1 MPAIEAHHLTRRF
14 GTITAVDDLS
24 LSVDAGEIFGFLGPN
39 GAGKTTTIRL
49 MTGVLTPDTGTVR
62 IAGIDLHTDPLQAK
76 RRMGIIPENS
86 AVYGDLSAIQ
96 NLTLAGRL
104 YGLSTVDRNIR
115 ARSLLADLG
124 LADRASE
131 KVRTFS
137 KGMKQRVSIG
147 CAVIHEPSVLFL
159 DEPTAGLD
167 VQSRRLV
174 SAMIQRMHD
183 RGSTIFLT
191 THNIDE
197 ANALCTRIGIINR
210 GVLAATD
217 RPEVLKQTFDTTQ
230 SIEISFA
237 RQVDPSTLSHP
248 NLLRIE
254 QRGDK
259 FRIVTD
265 DPDQVVKYLA
275 AWADREGVR
284 IASLNTLGPS
294 LEEAFLAI
302 TGGS

>member
-14 GTITAVDDLS
+14 GDLTAVDDLS
-24 LSVDAGEIFGFLGPN
+24 LTVDTGEIFGFLGPN

-49 MTGVLTPDTGTVR
+49 MTGVLTPDEGTVR
-62 IAGIDLHTDPLQAK
+62 IAGIDMITDPLLAK
-76 RRMGIIPENS
+76 RCMGIIPENS
-86 AVYGDLSAIQ
+86 AVYGDLSALQ
-96 NLTLAGRL
+96 NLSLAGKL

-124 LADRASE
+124 LADRANE

-147 CAVIHEPSVLFL
+147 CAVIHEPAVLFL
-159 DEPTAGLD
+159 DEPTSGLD

-174 SAMIQRMHD
+174 IEMIRRMHD
-183 RGSTIFLT
+183 QGSTIFLT
-191 THNIDE
+191 THNIEE

-210 GVLAATD
+210 GVLVATD
-217 RPEVLKQTFDTTQ
+217 RPEVLKQTFDTTR
-230 SIEISFA
+230 SVEVSFTTDI
-237 RQVDPSTLSHP
+237 DPDLLTNPLI
-248 NLLRIE
+248 LRIE
-254 QRGDK
+254 PQGDK
-259 FRIVTD
+259 LRIFTNN
-265 DPDQVVKYLA
+265 PDGVVKFLVSF
-275 AWADREGVR
+275 ADREGLV
-284 IASLNTLGPS
+284 IASLNTRGPS

>member
-14 GTITAVDDLS
+14 GTITAVDDLT
-24 LSVDAGEIFGFLGPN
+24 LSVDAREIFGFLGPN

-49 MTGVLTPDTGTVR
+49 MTGVLTPDEGTVQ
-62 IAGIDLHTDPLQAK
+62 ITGIDLRTDPLRAK
-76 RRMGIIPENS
+76 RCMGIIPENS

-96 NLTLAGRL
+96 NLVLAGRL
-104 YGLSTVDRNIR
+104 YGLSTVDRNRR

-124 LADRASE
+124 LADRADE

-147 CAVIHEPSVLFL
+147 CAIIHEPAVLFL

-174 SAMIQRMHD
+174 TAMILRMHEQ
-183 RGSTIFLT
+183 GTTVFLT
-191 THNIDE
+191 THNIEE

-210 GVLAATD
+210 GVLVATD

-237 RQVDPSTLSHP
+237 RQVDPLMFSHP

-275 AWADREGVR
+275 SWADREGVR

>member
-1 MPAIEAHHLTRRF
+1 MPAIEVQHLTRRF
-14 GTITAVDDLS
+14 GPITAVDNLTLS
-24 LSVDAGEIFGFLGPN
+24 IDAGEIFGFLGPN

-49 MTGVLTPDTGTVR
+49 LTGVLTPDDGTIR
-62 IAGIDLHTDPLQAK
+62 IAGIDLRTDPLLAK
-76 RRMGIIPENS
+76 RCMGIIPENS
-86 AVYGDLSAIQ
+86 AVYGDLTALQ
-96 NLTLAGRL
+96 NLSLAGKL
-104 YGLSTVDRNIR
+104 YGLSAVDRTIR
-115 ARSLLADLG
+115 AHSLLAELG
-124 LADRASE
+124 LADRANE

-137 KGMKQRVSIG
+137 KGMKQRISIG
-147 CAVIHEPSVLFL
+147 CAVIHEPAVLFL
-159 DEPTAGLD
+159 DEPTSGLD

-174 SAMIQRMHD
+174 TAMIRRMHD
-183 RGSTIFLT
+183 QGSTIFLT

-197 ANALCTRIGIINR
+197 ANLLCTRIGIISR

-237 RQVDPSTLSHP
+237 REVDPSRFAHR
-248 NLLRIE
+248 NVLRIE
-254 QRGDK
+254 QQGDK
-259 FRIVTD
+259 FRIITD
-265 DPDQVVKYLA
+265 DPDQVVKFLT
-275 AWADREGVR
+275 AWAEREGVR

>member
-24 LSVDAGEIFGFLGPN
+24 LSIDAGEIFGFLGPN

-49 MTGVLTPDTGTVR
+49 LTGVLTPDEGMVR
-62 IAGIDLHTDPLQAK
+62 ITGIDLHTDPLHAK
-76 RRMGIIPENS
+76 RCMGIIPENS
-86 AVYGDLSAIQ
+86 AVYGDLTALQ
-96 NLTLAGRL
+96 NLSLAGKL
-104 YGLSTVDRNIR
+104 YGLSAVDRNNR
-115 ARSLLADLG
+115 AQSLLADLG
-124 LADRASE
+124 LADRANE

-147 CAVIHEPSVLFL
+147 CAVIHEPAVLFL
-159 DEPTAGLD
+159 DEPTSGLD

-174 SAMIQRMHD
+174 TGMIRRMHD
-183 RGSTIFLT
+183 HGSTVFLT

-197 ANALCTRIGIINR
+197 ANILCTRIGIINR

-217 RPEVLKQTFDTTQ
+217 RPEVLKQTFDTAQ
-230 SIEISFA
+230 SIEISFT
-237 RQVDPSTLSHP
+237 RQVDPAVLSHP
-248 NLLRIE
+248 NVLRID
-254 QRGDK
+254 QQGDK

-265 DPDQVVKYLA
+265 DPDRVVKFLT

>member
-14 GTITAVDDLS
+14 GSITAVDDLT
-24 LSVDAGEIFGFLGPN
+24 LTVEEGEIFGFLGPN

-49 MTGVLTPDTGTVR
+49 LTGVLTPDTGTIR
-62 IAGIDLHTDPLQAK
+62 IAGIDLRTDPLPAK
-76 RRMGIIPENS
+76 RCMGIIPENS
-86 AVYGDLSAIQ
+86 AVYSDLTAIQ

-104 YGLSTVDRNIR
+104 YGLPAADRNAR

-124 LADRASE
+124 LADRADE

-147 CAVIHEPSVLFL
+147 CAIIHEPAVLFL
-159 DEPTAGLD
+159 DEPTSGLD

-174 SAMIQRMHD
+174 TGMIRRMHD
-183 RGSTIFLT
+183 QGSTVFLT

-197 ANALCTRIGIINR
+197 ANTLCTRIGIINR
-210 GVLAATD
+210 GILAATD
-217 RPEVLKQTFDTTQ
+217 RPEILKQTFDTTQ

-237 RQVDPSTLSHP
+237 REIDPSVFSHP
-248 NLLRIE
+248 NVLRID

-259 FRIVTD
+259 LRIVTD
-265 DPDQVVKYLA
+265 DPDRAVKYLA

-302 TGGS
+302 TGES

>member
-14 GTITAVDDLS
+14 GTITAVNDLT
-24 LSVDAGEIFGFLGPN
+24 LSVEEGEIFGFLGPN

-49 MTGVLTPDTGTVR
+49 LTGVLTPDEGAVR
-62 IAGIDLHTDPLQAK
+62 IAGIDLSANPLLAK
-76 RRMGIIPENS
+76 RCMGIIPENS
-86 AVYGDLSAIQ
+86 AVYSDLSAYQ
-96 NLTLAGRL
+96 NLILAGKL
-104 YGLSTVDRNIR
+104 YGLPAVDRDTR

-124 LADRASE
+124 LADRANE

-137 KGMKQRVSIG
+137 KGMKQRISIG
-147 CAVIHEPSVLFL
+147 CAVIHEPEVLFL
-159 DEPTAGLD
+159 DEPTSGLD

-174 SAMIQRMHD
+174 TGMIRQMHD

-197 ANALCTRIGIINR
+197 ANTLCSRIGIINR
-210 GVLAATD
+210 GVLVATD

-237 RQVDPSTLSHP
+237 REVDLSRLSHP
-248 NLLRIE
+248 NMLRVD

-259 FRIVTD
+259 YRVVTD
-265 DPDQVVKYLA
+265 DPDRVMKFLT

-302 TGGS
+302 TGES

>member
-1 MPAIEAHHLTRRF
+1 MPAIEVQHLTRRF
-14 GTITAVDDLS
+14 GPITAVDDLT
-24 LSVDAGEIFGFLGPN
+24 LSIEKGEIFGFLGPN

-49 MTGVLTPDTGTVR
+49 LTGVLTPDDGTIR
-62 IAGIDLHTDPLQAK
+62 IAGIDLRTSTLLAK
-76 RRMGIIPENS
+76 RCMGIIPENS
-86 AVYGDLSAIQ
+86 AVYGDLTALQ
-96 NLTLAGRL
+96 NLTLAGKL
-104 YGLSTVDRNIR
+104 YGLPAVDRNIR

-124 LADRASE
+124 LADRANE

-137 KGMKQRVSIG
+137 KGMKQRISIG
-147 CAVIHEPSVLFL
+147 CAVIHEPAILFL
-159 DEPTAGLD
+159 DEPTSGLD

-174 SAMIQRMHD
+174 TGMIQRMHEQ
-183 RGSTIFLT
+183 GSTIFLT

-197 ANALCTRIGIINR
+197 ANTLCTRIGIISR

-230 SIEISFA
+230 AVEISFT
-237 RQVDPSTLSHP
+237 REIDPSVLTHP
-248 NLLRIE
+248 HVLRIE
-254 QRGDK
+254 QKGDK
-259 FRIVTD
+259 FRITTD
-265 DPDQVVKYLA
+265 DPDQVVKFLT
-275 AWADREGVR
+275 AWAGREGVR

>member
-14 GTITAVDDLS
+14 GTITAVNDLS
-24 LSVDAGEIFGFLGPN
+24 LSVDTGEIFGFLGPN

-49 MTGVLTPDTGTVR
+49 MTGVLTPDEGTVR
-62 IAGIDLHTDPLQAK
+62 IAGIDLHTDPLRAK
-76 RRMGIIPENS
+76 RCMGIIPENS
-86 AVYGDLSAIQ
+86 AVYGDLTAIQ

-104 YGLSTVDRNIR
+104 YGLPAVDRNRR

-124 LADRASE
+124 LTDRADE

-147 CAVIHEPSVLFL
+147 CAVIHEPAVLFL

-174 SAMIQRMHD
+174 TAMILRMHD
-183 RGSTIFLT
+183 KGSTIFLT

-210 GVLAATD
+210 GVLVATD
-217 RPEVLKQTFDTTQ
+217 RPEILKQTFDTTQ
-230 SIEISFA
+230 AIEISFA
-237 RQVDPSTLSHP
+237 RQVDPDVLSHP

>member
-14 GTITAVDDLS
+14 GTVTAVDDLS
-24 LSVDAGEIFGFLGPN
+24 LTVDAGEIFGFLGPN

-49 MTGVLTPDTGTVR
+49 MTGVLTPDEGTVR
-62 IAGIDLHTDPLQAK
+62 IAGIDMRTDPLLAK
-76 RRMGIIPENS
+76 RCMGIIPENS
-86 AVYGDLSAIQ
+86 AVYSDLSALQ
-96 NLTLAGRL
+96 NLSLAGKL
-104 YGLSTVDRNIR
+104 YGLPAIDRNIR

-124 LADRASE
+124 LADRADE

-147 CAVIHEPSVLFL
+147 CAIIHEPAVLFL
-159 DEPTAGLD
+159 DEPTSGLD

-174 SAMIQRMHD
+174 IEMIRRMHD

-191 THNIDE
+191 THNIEE
-197 ANALCTRIGIINR
+197 ANALCTRIGIINQ
-210 GVLAATD
+210 GILVATD
-217 RPEVLKQTFDTTQ
+217 RPEVLKQTFDTTR
-230 SIEISFA
+230 SVEVSFTTD
-237 RQVDPSTLSHP
+237 VDPDLLIDPHI
-248 NLLRIE
+248 LRIE
-254 QRGDK
+254 PQGDK
-259 FRIVTD
+259 LRIFTRN
-265 DPDQVVKYLA
+265 PDGVVKFLVTF
-275 AWADREGVR
+275 ADREGLV

>member
-62 IAGIDLHTDPLQAK
+62 IAGIDLHTNPLQAK

>member
-124 LADRASE
+124 LANRASE